1 LKFETADNKH
11 IMQIISKWFV
21 QGKLRHDRDE

>member
-1 LKFETADNKH
+1 LKFETADDH
-11 IMQIISKWFV
+11 QIMQIISKWFV